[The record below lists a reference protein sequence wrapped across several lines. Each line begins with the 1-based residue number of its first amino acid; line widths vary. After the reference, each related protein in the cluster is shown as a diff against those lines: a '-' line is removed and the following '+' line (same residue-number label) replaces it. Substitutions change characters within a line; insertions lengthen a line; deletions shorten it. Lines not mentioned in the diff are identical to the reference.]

1 MLKIYYTAKFKKDL
15 KKAVKQGK
23 DIDALEKVVDT
34 LRERK
39 ELDPKY
45 RNHNL
50 TGTYRGLKECH
61 IGPDWLLV
69 YKIEEDKLLLI
80 LSRLGSHSEL
90 F

>member
-23 DIDALEKVVDT
+23 DIEALEKVVDT

-50 TGTYRGLKECH
+50 TGNYRGLKECH